1 MVRFTV
7 SQSDHGQYKGKVMD
21 SYETSKLIKVLGHMA
36 VSLRAISNAVE
47 TAIGED
53 VEDVDDVDEDEEED
67 DVSPSSHFGGGT
79 I

>member
-1 MVRFTV
+1 MKFTE

-21 SYETSKLIKVLGHMA
+21 GYEAVKLIKVLEHIA

-47 TAIGED
+47 AEIRED
-53 VEDVDDVDEDEEED
+53 VEDVDDVDEDEAD
-67 DVSPSSHFGGGT
+67 DDASPSSHFGGGT